1 MQKNG
6 ADLDVTWCSYGECKM
21 HEDFHCSA
29 LPYHAVQWKHIARA
43 HNGSFP
49 GLEKLG
55 QLRALIGLKR
65 GHQKINLVLG
75 EA

>member
-1 MQKNG
+1 
-6 ADLDVTWCSYGECKM
+6 M
-21 HEDFHCSA
+21 HEDFHCSV